1 MQIRQIQPEV
11 IILNDSSK
19 EVDMSSVV
27 SRIMVNRSVNSP
39 VGSCQITFEPSLD
52 NRATFNITT
61 QEIIN
66 SWRKY
71 VKKNGIVAAKIDRT
85 QKKYKFLGFIDQ
97 IIESDHSENQSVG
110 RNLTINCSMLIP
122 KLLVRDTIVNAPQLM
137 TNEALKSD
145 SKWSKRLDFFTW
157 LRGKEKDTKENV
169 FASTPE
175 KAVNWI
181 LDNCIATNS
190 EYTFGEKKL
199 NAKAFIDNRREKD
212 YNGNR
217 LLDFQFLSEEKLFAP
232 QLTMFTGTLLEYI
245 YQCLDRDFYE
255 IFFDATTLKNSGSP
269 VNKITIRPKPFSRK
283 NYRTAQEA
291 KTKNDNWL
299 YWENLPVR
307 KINKSMRLRE
317 SISQADFEVKN
328 FFRTTYENQL
338 IASASST
345 AGKFGLNYPVMNLK
359 SMEKYGIRELK
370 TSSRMLNIEGQT
382 QQEKY
387 NEAVKNKSALEIVE
401 DQAKTIGLFDKLIDK
416 RNRVVEWYGFPNYET
431 GQITLMGGYDEYN
444 PGERLYYEDKI
455 YWDEERDKEFKGV
468 LYYINDVSEQ
478 ANYSHG
484 KYTVTLGLTRGA
496 PAFEGSDDYVVKW
509 FERHEADFIRIEK
522 LPPAEIDTS
531 SIQLER
537 QPVRD
542 MREALPKTM
551 LEIPELKAE

>member
-11 IILNDSSK
+11 IILTDSSNQI
-19 EVDMSSVV
+19 DMSKVT

-52 NRATFNITT
+52 SRAAFNITT

-66 SWRKY
+66 AWRKY
-71 VKKNGIVAAKIDRT
+71 VKKNSVIAIKIDNK

-137 TNEALKSD
+137 TNETLKSD
-145 SKWSKRLDFFTW
+145 PKWSKRLDFFTW
-157 LRGKEKDTKENV
+157 LKGYEKDSKENV
-169 FASTPE
+169 FAATPY
-175 KAVNWI
+175 KAILWI

-190 EYTFGEKKL
+190 EYTFDGKKL
-199 NAKAFIDNRREKD
+199 NAKAFIDPMKTD
-212 YNGNR
+212 YNGVP
-217 LLDFQFLSEEKLFAP
+217 LLDFMFLLEEKLFAP

-255 IFFDATTLKNSGSP
+255 IFFDATTLKYSGSP

-283 NYRTAQEA
+283 MYRFAQEA
-291 KTKNDNWL
+291 KIKNNNWL
-299 YWENLPVR
+299 YWEDLPVR

-317 SISQADFEVKN
+317 SISQTDFEVKN

-382 QQEKY
+382 QQENY
-387 NEAVKNKSALEIVE
+387 NNAIKDEKEALTILE
-401 DQAKTIGLFDKLIDK
+401 DQAKTIGLFDKLMDK
-416 RNRVVEWYGFPNYET
+416 RNRIVEWYGFPNYET

-478 ANYSHG
+478 ANYSQG

-522 LPPAEIDTS
+522 LPNTETSTAEIK
-531 SIQLER
+531 LEPQKLR
-537 QPVRD
+537 EI
-542 MREALPKTM
+542 REALPKTM